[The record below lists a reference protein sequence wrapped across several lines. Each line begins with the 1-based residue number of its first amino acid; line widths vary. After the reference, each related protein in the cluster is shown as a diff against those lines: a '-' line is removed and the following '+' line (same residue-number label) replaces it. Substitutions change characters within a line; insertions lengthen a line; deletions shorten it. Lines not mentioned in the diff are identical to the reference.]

1 MWEQLLFGGT
11 KFNQLLFLWERFD
24 FVGSKGEV
32 AYVFC
37 GNNANCVYMILKCVP
52 LNQYIIVYMLRIHLD
67 TLEGKIVTMEGHS

>member
-1 MWEQLLFGGT
+1 M
-11 KFNQLLFLWERFD
+11 WERFD

-67 TLEGKIVTMEGHS
+67 APDEIVVTMESHS